1 MMFLKIM
8 IGVALLATLLI
19 LLTGVIAMSRGGEFN
34 RKYGNYLM
42 RFRVVAQFSA
52 IILIVLFAILAGGD

>member
-8 IGVALLATLLI
+8 IGAALLATLLI

-34 RKYGNYLM
+34 RKYGNHLM
-42 RFRVVAQFSA
+42 RLRVGAQFSA
-52 IILIVLFAILAGGD
+52 IMLIVLFAILAGGD

>member
-8 IGVALLATLLI
+8 IGAALLATLLI
-19 LLTGVIAMSRGGEFN
+19 LLTGVFAMSRGGEFN
-34 RKYGNYLM
+34 RKYGNHLM
-42 RFRVVAQFSA
+42 RLRVVAQFSA